1 MVGNAVLATRQLC
14 RERNVAGFFMHYQTA
29 IASFQMSSTIFS
41 RDQEGRVLL
50 GVFVPSS
57 SGPGWLETLM
67 YGKYQEM
74 QVNFPEVIKPHFGK
88 IEKGERKTYTHL
100 KKLVS

>member
-1 MVGNAVLATRQLC
+1 MLNIGNGRKCCFGDKTTLQRKKC
-14 RERNVAGFFMHYQTA
+14 GRFFMHYQTA

-57 SGPGWLETLM
+57 SGPGWLETLIFR
-67 YGKYQEM
+67 KDQEM
-74 QVNFPEVIKPHFGK
+74 QVNFSFFS
-88 IEKGERKTYTHL
+88 EKL
-100 KKLVS
+100 KQI

>member
-14 RERNVAGFFMHYQTA
+14 RERSMAGFFMHYQTA

-50 GVFVPSS
+50 GVFLPSS

-67 YGKYQEM
+67 YG
-74 QVNFPEVIKPHFGK
+74 
-88 IEKGERKTYTHL
+88 IEGSGDAGEF
-100 KKLVS
+100 S